1 MKIPFN
7 YTEKV
12 VSKIAEKLKDD
23 TEYYGEYGKQWLS
36 NSDIKNL
43 LDNPRMFGKPQAE
56 TKAMLEGRFFHTAML
71 EKEKLDDFVL
81 VDVSS
86 RNTKAYKEHISH
98 HDNKMSLLVH
108 EAEALYDVV
117 DAMKCNLEMY
127 DEIYKEG
134 NQYEVPMV
142 KMIMGLN
149 WKGKADIVCQDKLID
164 LKTTSDINKFRSSAY
179 RYNYDSQ
186 AFIYQELFGLPLEF
200 YVIDKSTFQLAIF
213 KPTEEFIER
222 GKEKVENAVFIY
234 NTYFSK
240 DSIENINQFVLHE
253 TL

>member
-1 MKIPFN
+1 MIVPYN
-7 YTEKV
+7 YTDKV
-12 VSKIAEKLKDD
+12 VSEIAEKLKDD
-23 TEYYGEYGKQWLS
+23 SSYYGEYGKQWLS

-56 TKAMLEGRFFHTAML
+56 TKAMLEGRYFHTAIL
-71 EKEKLDDFVL
+71 EKDKLKDFDI

-86 RNTKAYKEHISH
+86 RNTKAYKEHIAH
-98 HDNKMSLLVH
+98 NDNKMSLLHH
-108 EAEALYDVV
+108 EVEALKDLV
-117 DAMKCNLEMY
+117 DAMLCNLEMY

-134 NQYEVPMV
+134 NQYEIPMV

-149 WKGKADIVCQDKLID
+149 WKGKADIVCHDKLID

-186 AFIYQELFGLPLEF
+186 AYIYQELFGLPLQF
-200 YVIDKSTFQLAIF
+200 YVIDKSTYQLAIF
-213 KPTEEFIER
+213 TPTEEFIQR

-240 DSIENINQFVLHE
+240 DSEENINQFVLHE